1 MGEVEDD
8 ADEIEFEEDDEI
20 PSKRPR
26 TELVVDNLM
35 QTTLYNVQLSVS
47 FSWRMKMV
55 VFCHPIVFT

>member
-1 MGEVEDD
+1 MGEDEDD
-8 ADEIEFEEDDEI
+8 ADEIEFEEEDQI

-26 TELVVDNLM
+26 MEMVGDNLM
-35 QTTLYNVQLSVS
+35 QTTLYNAQLSVS